1 MNESSSKDMNLGLGL
16 DLERIVKN
24 NQAEGKKIGN
34 SWRNNEN
41 KRIEVGEIRMYW
53 VTIKTSG

>member
-1 MNESSSKDMNLGLGL
+1 MNESSSKDVNLGL

-41 KRIEVGEIRMYW
+41 QRIEVGEIRMYW